1 MAQFTYSQLAA
12 GFQRMAVS
20 YAAGIDIRKIVR
32 RETEYGTAA
41 YRNTFSKIARKV
53 DKGEPLGPSMAASG
67 ESFPGLATAVVKAG
81 EKSGRLEESF
91 KRLSAHYK
99 SLAEFRQR
107 FLTSIAW
114 PCFQLLA
121 AVGIIGVLI
130 LVLDYVYRLGN
141 IDPIDWFGMGS
152 TTGNFL
158 IYVFVIL
165 TLFGGGYTLYQGINR
180 GWFGILPIKI
190 ARRIPLIGKTIECL
204 ALSRFA
210 WTMSVCENAGMNPME
225 TITLALGST
234 ENYYYQQLE
243 PELTND
249 LQKGHEFYRSMRQTD
264 AFPED
269 LLIYVDNGETSG
281 ELAESMD
288 RASRELQD
296 RAEQNLKTIS
306 GIGFFLIFS
315 LVAVLIGGTV
325 ILLYQNLY
333 LKTINE
339 FLP

>member
-1 MAQFTYSQLAA
+1 MAQFSYSQMAA

-20 YAAGIDIRKIVR
+20 YSAGIDIRKIVR
-32 RETEYGTAA
+32 RETEYGSTA
-41 YRNTFSKIARKV
+41 YRKTFSEIAAKV
-53 DKGEPLGPSMAASG
+53 DKGDPLGPSMAAAG
-67 ESFPGLATAVVKAG
+67 DESFPVLATSVIRAG
-81 EKSGRLEESF
+81 EQSGRLEDSF
-91 KRLSAHYK
+91 KRLSEHYK
-99 SLAEFRQR
+99 SLADFRQR
-107 FLTSIAW
+107 FLSSIAW
-114 PCFQLLA
+114 PCFQLVA
-121 AVGIIGVLI
+121 AVGIIGLLI

-141 IDPIDWFGMGS
+141 VEPIDWFGLGS
-152 TTGNFL
+152 TTANFL
-158 IYVFVIL
+158 AY
-165 TLFGGGYTLYQGINR
+165 LFTVLLLAGGGYFLYQGVSK
-180 GWFGILPIKI
+180 GWFGILPMKI

-225 TITLALGST
+225 TIRLAIGST
-234 ENYYYQQLE
+234 ENYFYQQLE
-243 PELTND
+243 PELISD
-249 LQKGHEFYRSMRQTD
+249 LQKGQPYYEAMEQTD
-264 AFPED
+264 AFPDD
-269 LLIYVDNGETSG
+269 LLIYVDNGETAG

-325 ILLYQNLY
+325 ILLYNNLY

-339 FLP
+339 FL

>member
-1 MAQFTYSQLAA
+1 MGQFTYSQMAA

-32 RETEYGTAA
+32 RETEYGTTT
-41 YRNTFSKIARKV
+41 YRKTFSEIVQKV
-53 DKGEPLGPSMAASG
+53 DNGDSLGRSM
-67 ESFPGLATAVVKAG
+67 ESEGKHFPGLATAVVKAG

-91 KRLSAHYK
+91 KRLSEHYK
-99 SLAEFRQR
+99 SLADFRQR
-107 FLTSIAW
+107 FLASVAW
-114 PCFQLLA
+114 PCFQLVA
-121 AVGIIGVLI
+121 AIGIIGALI

-152 TTGNFL
+152 TTGNFS

-165 TLFGGGYTLYQGINR
+165 ALFGSGYFLYQGINQ
-180 GWFGILPIKI
+180 GWFGLVPMQI

-210 WTMSVCENAGMNPME
+210 WTMSVCENAAMNPME
-225 TITLALGST
+225 TITLALSST
-234 ENYYYQQLE
+234 ENYFYEQLE
-243 PELTND
+243 PELTAD
-249 LQKGHEFYRSMRQTD
+249 LQKGHEYYRSMKQTD

-288 RASRELQD
+288 RASKELQD
-296 RAEQNLKTIS
+296 RAEQNLKTIA

-325 ILLYQNLY
+325 ILLYNNLY

-339 FLP
+339 FL

>member
-1 MAQFTYSQLAA
+1 MGQFTYSQMAA

-32 RETEYGTAA
+32 RETEYGTTA
-41 YRNTFSKIARKV
+41 YRKTFQDIAVKV
-53 DKGEPLGPSMAASG
+53 DKGDSLGASMDSEG
-67 ESFPGLATAVVKAG
+67 DVFPVLATSVVIAG
-81 EKSGRLEESF
+81 EKSGRLEQAF
-91 KRLSAHYK
+91 KRLSDHYK
-99 SLAEFRQR
+99 SLAEYRQR

-114 PCFQLLA
+114 PCFQLIA
-121 AVGIIGVLI
+121 SIGIVGALI
-130 LVLDYVYRLGN
+130 LILDYVYRLGKME
-141 IDPIDWFGMGS
+141 PIDWFGMGS

-158 IYVFVIL
+158 FYLFVVL
-165 TLFGGGYTLYQGINR
+165 FLFGGGYLLYQGVNR
-180 GWFGILPIKI
+180 GWFGILPMKI

-210 WTMSVCENAGMNPME
+210 WTLSVCENAGMNPLE
-225 TITLALGST
+225 TIRLALGST

-243 PELTND
+243 PELVTD
-249 LQKGHEFYRSMRQTD
+249 LQDGHEYYRSMKQTD

-296 RAEQNLKTIS
+296 QAEQKLKIIS
-306 GIGFFLIFS
+306 GIGFFMIFS
-315 LVAVLIGGTV
+315 LVAILIGGTV
-325 ILLYQNLY
+325 ILLYNNLY

-339 FLP
+339 FL

>member
-1 MAQFTYSQLAA
+1 MAQFSYSQMAA

-20 YAAGIDIRKIVR
+20 YAAGIDIRKILR
-32 RETEYGTAA
+32 RETEYGTTA
-41 YRNTFSKIARKV
+41 YRKTFSEIAQKV
-53 DKGEPLGPSMAASG
+53 DKGDSLGPSMIAAG
-67 ESFPGLATAVVKAG
+67 DNFPGLATAVVKAG

-91 KRLSAHYK
+91 KRLSDHYK
-99 SLAEFRQR
+99 SLADFRKR
-107 FLTSIAW
+107 FLASIAW
-114 PCFQLLA
+114 PCFQLAA
-121 AVGIIGVLI
+121 AVCIIGALI

-165 TLFGGGYTLYQGINR
+165 VLAGGGYLLYHGTHR
-180 GWFGILPIKI
+180 GWFGILPNRI

-204 ALSRFA
+204 SLSRFA
-210 WTMSVCENAGMNPME
+210 WTMSVCENAAMNPME

-234 ENYYYQQLE
+234 ENYFYQQLQ
-243 PELTND
+243 PELTAD
-249 LQKGHEFYRSMRQTD
+249 LRKGHAYYRSMKQTE

-269 LLIYVDNGETSG
+269 LLIYVDNGETAG

-296 RAEQNLKTIS
+296 RAEQNLQTIA

-325 ILLYQNLY
+325 ILLYNNLY
-333 LKTINE
+333 LKTFNE
-339 FLP
+339 FL